1 MYELLSVG
9 LIPNLHAE
17 GTAFASG
24 LTVLGAIWL
33 AVSVILCLVVVPLSF
48 HDAGVGGITD
58 DAGIS
63 DVTDDERRNADFR
76 RAA

>member
-17 GTAFASG
+17 GTAFVSG
-24 LTVLGAIWL
+24 LTVLGAICL
-33 AVSVILCLVVVPLSF
+33 AVSVILCVLVAPLSF
-48 HDAGVGGITD
+48 RDVGIG
-58 DAGIS
+58 AA
-63 DVTDDERRNADFR
+63 TDDERWDAVLR